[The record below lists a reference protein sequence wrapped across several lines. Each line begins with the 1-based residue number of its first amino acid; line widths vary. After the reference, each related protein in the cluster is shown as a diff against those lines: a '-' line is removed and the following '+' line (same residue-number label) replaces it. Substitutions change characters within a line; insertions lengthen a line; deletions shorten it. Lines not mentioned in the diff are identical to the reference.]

1 MFRDSTELIEA
12 RARCFHG
19 SASDR
24 RVGRARREE
33 QSIVGHD
40 HGHPAPARDNIARD
54 AAAIVAPEKIGV

>member
-1 MFRDSTELIEA
+1 
-12 RARCFHG
+12 
-19 SASDR
+19 
-24 RVGRARREE
+24 VGRARREE